1 MTELLFK
8 IISGL
13 LMKIV
18 GYAVKIL
25 RNRKTT
31 SVAVLFIITK
41 FFPQSEGLIPQ
52 HILDSV
58 ADILVFVA
66 LLFSRDVDK

>member
-8 IISGL
+8 IFSGL
-13 LMKIV
+13 LMKLV

-31 SVAVLFIITK
+31 GVAVLFIITK
-41 FFPQSEGLIPQ
+41 FFPHSEGLIPQ
-52 HILDSV
+52 HILDSA